1 MKALLA
7 LAIGLGI
14 ALGAGGYSSEVRAL
28 GCFAL
33 VHQAVNRLDL
43 TSVLALANPEV
54 RFRKVQARL
63 FVICEERVPDSV
75 VRFIL
80 TKVRSGGNEHVRF
93 PPLDRFQVDE
103 SITGDVQFTPE
114 EHRFLARMKG
124 LEEEFKKIR
133 PMVSP
138 DSDL

>member
-1 MKALLA
+1 MKILLG
-7 LAIGLGI
+7 LAIVFGI
-14 ALGAGGYSSEVRAL
+14 GFGAEGYSSEVRAL

-43 TSVLALANPEV
+43 TSVLALPNPEV
-54 RFRKVQARL
+54 RFRKVQAKL
-63 FVICEERVPDSV
+63 FVLCEERAPDSII
-75 VRFIL
+75 RFIL

-114 EHRFLARMKG
+114 EHQFLVRMKG

-133 PMVSP
+133 PIVSP